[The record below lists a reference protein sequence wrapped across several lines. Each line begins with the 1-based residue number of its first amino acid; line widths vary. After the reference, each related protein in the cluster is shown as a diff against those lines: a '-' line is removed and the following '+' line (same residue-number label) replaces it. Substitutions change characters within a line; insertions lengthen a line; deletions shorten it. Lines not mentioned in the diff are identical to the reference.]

1 VRFKNIG
8 VSYNQ
13 SRGGGWGGNLVLS
26 TRPDTTMWTC
36 MNVHGKIKMFLK
48 LSHNEVPLLPE
59 SAWIACVLSV
69 EQVETG

>member
-13 SRGGGWGGNLVLS
+13 NRGKKILFLS
-26 TRPDTTMWTC
+26 TKPNTTMQTC
-36 MNVHGKIKMFLK
+36 MNVHGRIKMFLE
-48 LSHNEVPLLPE
+48 LSHNEVPVLPE
-59 SAWIACVLSV
+59 SAWVACVLSV